1 MRYELARSR
10 KGSGDS
16 RGIGDTLHSGRRNNQ
31 SFWLQSAS
39 THILGT
45 GGTQAEL
52 TLLVTAP
59 PFDAFPVNTIDLG
72 KFRQVLASKSA
83 LFIDFIGKVMCP
95 GR

>member
-16 RGIGDTLHSGRRNNQ
+16 RGIGD
-31 SFWLQSAS
+31 
-39 THILGT
+39 T